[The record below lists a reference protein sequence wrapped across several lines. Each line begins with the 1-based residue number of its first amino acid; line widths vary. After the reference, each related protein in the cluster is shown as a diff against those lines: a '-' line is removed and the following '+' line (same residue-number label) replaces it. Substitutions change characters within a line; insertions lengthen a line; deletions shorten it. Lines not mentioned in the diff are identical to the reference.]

1 MSLAPRPL
9 RVLTWHVHGNYLY
22 YLSQIPHEL
31 HLVTLPGDP
40 PGHAGRVGSLP
51 WGANVHEVRADELN
65 GREFDCVLYQSKRD
79 FDEDRLRYLSPAQRS
94 LPAIYLEHDPPQQ
107 HPTETRH
114 WAAGLVDMLVHV
126 TPFNALMWDSGQT
139 PVRVIEHGVLV
150 PDGIRYSGRLARGI
164 VVVNHLRR
172 RGRRLGLDVFEFAR
186 ERVPLTLV
194 GMDSESLGGDG
205 EIPNLELP
213 ATMAAYRF
221 FFNPIRYTS
230 LGLAVVEAMAIGM
243 PIVGLATTELP
254 TVIRNEVNGYVDT
267 RPQRLVEAMN
277 ALVEDPD
284 TARRWGEAARATAQ
298 SRFSIARFVADWDAL
313 LREVCGP

>member
-1 MSLAPRPL
+1 MSDPLRPL

-31 HLVTLPGDP
+31 HLVTLPEHP

-51 WGANVHEVRADELN
+51 WGTNVHEVPAEQVPAS
-65 GREFDCVLYQSKRD
+65 EFDCVLYQSRRD
-79 FDEDRLRYLSPAQRS
+79 FDEDRLRYLSSAQRR
-94 LPAIYLEHDPPQQ
+94 LPAVYLEHDPPQE
-107 HPTETRH
+107 HPTQTRH
-114 WAAGLVDMLVHV
+114 WAADTVDVLVHV
-126 TPFNALMWDSGQT
+126 TPFNALMWDGGQT
-139 PVRVIEHGVLV
+139 PARVIEHGVIV
-150 PDGIRYSGRLARGI
+150 PEGVHYSGRLDRGI
-164 VVVNHLRR
+164 VVVNNLRR

-194 GMDSESLGGDG
+194 GMDSASLGGDG
-205 EIPNLELP
+205 EVPNLELA

-267 RPQRLVEAMN
+267 RPQRLVEVMD
-277 ALVEDPD
+277 ALIHDRE

-298 SRFSIARFVADWDAL
+298 SRFSIARFVAEWDEL
-313 LREVCGP
+313 LREVCRR